1 MNRLIVVSN
10 SYPSNED
17 PSNMVF
23 IHNRTKQLG
32 TFYKDVVVI
41 SRKKIKYYDLL
52 RYPKVKLNQLIE
64 KVNFTYF
71 DGITIIEMYCLHF
84 FPEHILPINGLFYYS
99 RFKRIVKPYIIS
111 GTTVQLATW
120 GDFSFLASICFHRL
134 KVPFFASAIGNYENT
149 YLSKPRSLN
158 YRVLKY
164 IFTNSSFVMCRSEE
178 LEGKVK
184 NAFKHTKTINYI
196 SGVDLSVFRNT
207 RRKEDLRVRHYI
219 SKDELVIIYS
229 GRINRLKGINELV
242 TAFDYLKS
250 ELTVYKLRLILI
262 GQKNMSL
269 SSIRLCANISVLPPV
284 AQNSLVEYLNL
295 SDIFVLPSY
304 SEGLSNSLMEAMA
317 VGLPVVATKVGDN
330 TKLVK
335 NGYTGLLI
343 EPKSVEQIIVSLR
356 KLILNA
362 DLRNDLGSNALAMM
376 RSIYGNNKLGP
387 ELYAKIIETKCYN

>member
-1 MNRLIVVSN
+1 M
-10 SYPSNED
+10 
-17 PSNMVF
+17 
-23 IHNRTKQLG
+23 
-32 TFYKDVVVI
+32 
-41 SRKKIKYYDLL
+41 
-52 RYPKVKLNQLIE
+52 
-64 KVNFTYF
+64 
-71 DGITIIEMYCLHF
+71 
-84 FPEHILPINGLFYYS
+84 
-99 RFKRIVKPYIIS
+99 
-111 GTTVQLATW
+111 
-120 GDFSFLASICFHRL
+120 
-134 KVPFFASAIGNYENT
+134 
-149 YLSKPRSLN
+149 
-158 YRVLKY
+158 
-164 IFTNSSFVMCRSEE
+164 
-178 LEGKVK
+178 
-184 NAFKHTKTINYI
+184 
-196 SGVDLSVFRNT
+196 
-207 RRKEDLRVRHYI
+207 
-219 SKDELVIIYS
+219 
-229 GRINRLKGINELV
+229 V

>member
-1 MNRLIVVSN
+1 
-10 SYPSNED
+10 
-17 PSNMVF
+17 
-23 IHNRTKQLG
+23 
-32 TFYKDVVVI
+32 
-41 SRKKIKYYDLL
+41 
-52 RYPKVKLNQLIE
+52 
-64 KVNFTYF
+64 
-71 DGITIIEMYCLHF
+71 
-84 FPEHILPINGLFYYS
+84 
-99 RFKRIVKPYIIS
+99 
-111 GTTVQLATW
+111 
-120 GDFSFLASICFHRL
+120 
-134 KVPFFASAIGNYENT
+134 
-149 YLSKPRSLN
+149 
-158 YRVLKY
+158 
-164 IFTNSSFVMCRSEE
+164 
-178 LEGKVK
+178 
-184 NAFKHTKTINYI
+184 
-196 SGVDLSVFRNT
+196 
-207 RRKEDLRVRHYI
+207 
-219 SKDELVIIYS
+219 
-229 GRINRLKGINELV
+229 LV

-376 RSIYGNNKLGP
+376 RSEFGKNKLGP
-387 ELYAKIIETKCYN
+387 ELYTKIIETKCYN